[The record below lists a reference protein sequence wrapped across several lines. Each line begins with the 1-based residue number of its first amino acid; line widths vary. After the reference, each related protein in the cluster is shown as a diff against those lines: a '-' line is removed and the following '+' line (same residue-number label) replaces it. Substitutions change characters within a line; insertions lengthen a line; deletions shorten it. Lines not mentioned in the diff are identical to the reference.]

1 MTSCSQRYL
10 CLRCVCDPVV
20 DSILPSSPFSVWLL
34 VVARG
39 PSVIG
44 LPTWRTDRDG
54 PGFPSPAP
62 WASQE
67 ACSQCLLGMPRPT
80 GGYLTG
86 TRLVSP
92 APSGAPVTPPPAC
105 APPPSPG
112 DHRPVLT
119 YSGPFIP
126 VHMSFGTAPL
136 AGHPVLS
143 VHPRGGTCQVPPGV

>member
-34 VVARG
+34 VIARG

-105 APPPSPG
+105 APPPSPCA
-112 DHRPVLT
+112 PCSSFYLAI
-119 YSGPFIP
+119 SG
-126 VHMSFGTAPL
+126 S
-136 AGHPVLS
+136 
-143 VHPRGGTCQVPPGV
+143 PGVPSLPMSPATPQSPYVIQNLGFL